1 MNKPVATPLTEA
13 CRDVQTYQQRSR
25 IFRGMVFSRD
35 EIVQAWGAYK
45 AHVDM
50 LDAAITAVSQEF
62 DAERQVSCK
71 AACEVV
77 ADSAARLSARPE
89 PQQIATLAK
98 SLASTF
104 SVHLARRPRA

>member
-1 MNKPVATPLTEA
+1 MNAPNPMREA
-13 CRDVQTYQQRSR
+13 CTDVAAYQERSR

-35 EIVQAWGAYK
+35 ETVQAWVAFK

-50 LDAAITAVSQEF
+50 LDAAVTALSQEF
-62 DAERQVSCK
+62 DAQRQVSCK

-77 ADSAARLSARPE
+77 ADSAARLSMRPE
-89 PQQIATLAK
+89 PQQIATLAQ

-104 SVHLARRPRA
+104 ATHLARRPRA